1 MSSEERRQTEEK
13 REKARKILYREPEIE
28 ELQEEFELSE
38 DARSAASLIYRILVG
53 LGKGL
58 SDSQKRSFSA
68 LAIRIAA
75 ERVDDNRPRKKD
87 LADAVDV
94 SHRTLSRRFKEINED
109 EECKKVLD
117 YIEDKIRQWSKRK
130 EQRLQEIL

>member
-1 MSSEERRQTEEK
+1 MSSEERSKREER
-13 REKARKILYREPEIE
+13 REKAREILYKEPRIE
-28 ELQEEFELSE
+28 RLKEKFDLSQNAE
-38 DARSAASLIYRILVG
+38 SAATLIYRILVG

-58 SDSQKRSFSA
+58 SDSQKQSFSA

-75 ERVDDNRPRKKD
+75 ENVDNARPRKKD

-94 SHRTLSRRFKEINED
+94 SHRTLSRRFKEIRED
-109 EECKKVLD
+109 EECEKVLA
-117 YIEDKIRQWSKRK
+117 YVKGRVRRWSKRK

>member
-13 REKARKILYREPEIE
+13 REKARKILYQESKIE
-28 ELQEEFELSE
+28 ELQEEFDLSE
-38 DARSAASLIYRILVG
+38 DAKAAASLIYRILVG

-68 LAIRIAA
+68 LSIRIAA

-87 LADAVDV
+87 LADVVNV
-94 SHRTLSRRFKEINED
+94 SHRTLSRRFKEIRED
-109 EECKKVLD
+109 EDCKKVLD
-117 YIEDKIRQWSKRK
+117 YVEDKISRWSERK

>member
-1 MSSEERRQTEEK
+1 MSSEERSKREER
-13 REKARKILYREPEIE
+13 REKAREILYKEPRIE
-28 ELQEEFELSE
+28 RLKEKFDLSQNAE
-38 DARSAASLIYRILVG
+38 SAATLIYRILVG

-58 SDSQKRSFSA
+58 SDSQKQSFSA

-75 ERVDDNRPRKKD
+75 ENVDDARPRKKD

-94 SHRTLSRRFKEINED
+94 SHRTLSRRFKEIRED
-109 EECKKVLD
+109 EECKKVLA
-117 YIEDKIRQWSKRK
+117 YVKERVRRWSKRK

>member
-1 MSSEERRQTEEK
+1 MSSEERRQSEEK
-13 REKARKILYREPEIE
+13 REKARKILYKEPEIE
-28 ELQEEFELSE
+28 NLQDKFNLSE
-38 DARSAASLIYRILVG
+38 DAKSAASLIYRILVG

-87 LADAVDV
+87 LADTVDV
-94 SHRTLSRRFKEINED
+94 SQRTLTRRFKEISED
-109 EECKKVLD
+109 DDCKKLLD
-117 YIEDKIRQWSKRK
+117 YVEDRIKFWSKRK
-130 EQRLQEIL
+130 EERLQEIL